1 MTPALR
7 GENIPRATGT
17 HKRGPGHWRCLLDGC
32 GIDGDG
38 GWDALYHGHIL
49 GCHYR
54 ADALGVWRTT

>member
-1 MTPALR
+1 VR
-7 GENIPRATGT
+7 
-17 HKRGPGHWRCLLDGC
+17 RGPGHWRCLLDGC

-54 ADALGVWRTT
+54 ADALGIWRTT